1 MIDTSR
7 NIYMIARKAAGFTRE
22 AAAAMLNVSVR
33 CLADYESGIRTPPGD
48 IVESM
53 VDCYRTP
60 HLALQHL
67 RATNTTARRIIPDTA
82 GQALPEAV
90 LQLIG
95 KIYAFADDHRDRQLI
110 QIAADG
116 VISPEERPDFDRITE
131 ELDAIIQ
138 AAFAVAYNEGGN
150 ECYEKSN
157 EKYSD
162 R

>member
-1 MIDTSR
+1 MMDCSR

-33 CLADYESGIRTPPGD
+33 CLADYESGIRMPPGD

-53 VDCYRTP
+53 VDCYRAP
-60 HLALQHL
+60 YLALQHL
-67 RATNTTARRIIPDTA
+67 RATNATARRIIPDTA

-95 KIYAFADDHRDRQLI
+95 KIYAFADGHRDRQLI

-116 VISPEERPDFDRITE
+116 VISDAERPAFDDIVR

-138 AAFAVAYNEGGN
+138 AAFAVAYNTEGGSN
-150 ECYEKSN
+150 YEN
-157 EKYSD
+157 HPD
-162 R
+162 NDA